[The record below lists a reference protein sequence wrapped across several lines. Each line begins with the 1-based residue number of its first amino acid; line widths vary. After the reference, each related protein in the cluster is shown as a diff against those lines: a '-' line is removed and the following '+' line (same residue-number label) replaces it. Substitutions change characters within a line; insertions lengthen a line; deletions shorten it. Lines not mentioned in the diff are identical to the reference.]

1 MLVQRLAIDP
11 RQVLVRLAIGPREQP
26 GNLSWVVRQL
36 QDLRRDPVGLD
47 QGDVVQQR
55 ADAVERSVGIPI
67 NHLRADAV
75 ELTQGV
81 AAAVFEGGQPTADL
95 GIVRYRLESQSL
107 LNRGRQSPKSF
118 SDTSEPS
125 RAWVRQTPI

>member
-1 MLVQRLAIDP
+1 MQASADTH
-11 RQVLVRLAIGPREQP
+11 
-26 GNLSWVVRQL
+26 
-36 QDLRRDPVGLD
+36 PVGLD

-67 NHLRADAV
+67 NHLRDDAV
-75 ELTQGV
+75 ELTQAV
-81 AAAVFEGGQPTADL
+81 AAAIFEGCQPTADL

-125 RAWVRQTPI
+125 RAWVRQTPIWRPRSNEPARISDPSSR